1 LGELILE
8 SAPAYGD
15 AVAFQ
20 ARRGFRLERVTFSQA
35 AARAR
40 QVAGW
45 LVARGLASGDRL
57 AAWAPNMPEYAVLYF
72 GAWLAR
78 LVVVPIDVR
87 TPQDIVRRFVAAAE
101 PRLGFK
107 SRYLEG
113 TFGPPVEATCNLED
127 LFELVKSTPPLVPLP
142 RIDPDRG
149 IPPAKPAGSFPYGG
163 PLFDSHVHAAGPF
176 SRADGLVAALERGAW
191 GHSVDRAV
199 LLACPIPGSWARFVP
214 AVWHRTV
221 GTWALGKRLRWSL
234 SSS

>member
-1 LGELILE
+1 MDAIEVRPSDHGTTRAAPYREVGPHNLGELILE

-72 GAWLAR
+72 GAWLAG

-87 TPQDIVRRFVAAAE
+87 TPQDVVRRFVAAAE

-142 RIDPDRG
+142 RIDPD
-149 IPPAKPAGSFPYGG
+149 
-163 PLFDSHVHAAGPF
+163 H
-176 SRADGLVAALERGAW
+176 
-191 GHSVDRAV
+191 
-199 LLACPIPGSWARFVP
+199 LAEIAYTSGTTGVP
-214 AVWHRTV
+214 KGVM
-221 GTWALGKRLRWSL
+221 
-234 SSS
+234 